1 MKQHIAVF
9 TLGLSLLTSCMTDSA
24 YRKVENGLV
33 ADIRSGQAKAV
44 KLEVISDDII
54 RVIASPDGKFS
65 NQVNLI
71 KDTKS
76 LPAPSFQITTS
87 GDTIIVSTQTT
98 QARLSRETG
107 EVRFTDAN
115 GHTILR
121 EKTNGG
127 KEFTPIEVE
136 GTKGYTLRQVF
147 ESEDEEGLYGLGQHQ
162 SDEFNYKGKNEEL
175 FQYNTKV
182 SVPFIVSSKGYG
194 VLWHNYSLSR
204 FGDKR
209 PYADLGDVFGLY
221 GKDGRAGAL
230 TATYYTDKAKNS
242 VLIQRDEDK
251 VDYENL
257 KTIKN
262 LPADFPK
269 PSASATWE
277 GEIEA
282 KETGTYHFKLH
293 YAGYTKVFVNNEE
306 IIPERWRA
314 AWNPNDYK
322 ATADLEK
329 GKRYPIRIEWLPDG
343 DVSYIGLKVLSP
355 LPEEERER
363 LAFWSEMG
371 DDIDYYFINGE
382 SSMDKVISGY
392 RTVTGKSQ
400 IMPKWAM
407 GFWLSRERY
416 KTQEELLTAL
426 NEYRRRQVP
435 LDVIVQDWSYWPVDA
450 WGSHEFDKERFP
462 DPKGMIQE
470 IHDKDARIMISVWP
484 KFYYTTEHYKEL
496 DALGAMYQ
504 QAIKDSI
511 CDWIY
516 PGYIGSFYDAYNPEA
531 RKLFWEQMNEHLYS
545 LGIDAW
551 WMDASEPN
559 IKDCTPMSYQKALT
573 GPTAL
578 GPSAQYYNTYAL
590 VNAQAIYEGQLKEN
604 PDDRVFLLTRSG
616 FAGLQRYST
625 ASWSGDIG
633 TRWEEL
639 KAQISAGLNF
649 SISGIPYWTMDIG
662 GFCVENRY
670 RTGQLIYDKTGVEN
684 DDLKEWRELNARW
697 YQFGTFTPLYRA
709 HGQFPLREIYN
720 IAPEDHPAYQTIL
733 YYNQLRYR
741 LMPYIYSLAGK
752 TYFDDYTIMRPLVM
766 DYASDLAVR
775 DNSTQYM
782 FGPSMM
788 IAPVYT
794 YKATSRE
801 VYFPKGTDWYDLYT
815 GKRYKGGQKQEV
827 EAPFER
833 MPIFAPSGG
842 ILLYGPEIT
851 YVNEKKPEVIDVY
864 IYAGKDGSFYLYED
878 EGTNNNYQKGTYSK
892 IDFNYSDATNTLTI
906 GSREGSYPGML
917 SERTFNI
924 IYVSPN
930 APAGWDNKGKPTKVI
945 EYKGEQISVKL

>member
-400 IMPKWAM
+400 IMPRWAM

-511 CDWIY
+511 RRLD
-516 PGYIGSFYDAYNPEA
+516 
-531 RKLFWEQMNEHLYS
+531 L
-545 LGIDAW
+545 
-551 WMDASEPN
+551 
-559 IKDCTPMSYQKALT
+559 
-573 GPTAL
+573 
-578 GPSAQYYNTYAL
+578 
-590 VNAQAIYEGQLKEN
+590 
-604 PDDRVFLLTRSG
+604 SG
-616 FAGLQRYST
+616 
-625 ASWSGDIG
+625 
-633 TRWEEL
+633 
-639 KAQISAGLNF
+639 
-649 SISGIPYWTMDIG
+649 
-662 GFCVENRY
+662 
-670 RTGQLIYDKTGVEN
+670 
-684 DDLKEWRELNARW
+684 
-697 YQFGTFTPLYRA
+697 LYRL
-709 HGQFPLREIYN
+709 FL
-720 IAPEDHPAYQTIL
+720 
-733 YYNQLRYR
+733 
-741 LMPYIYSLAGK
+741 
-752 TYFDDYTIMRPLVM
+752 
-766 DYASDLAVR
+766 
-775 DNSTQYM
+775 
-782 FGPSMM
+782 
-788 IAPVYT
+788 
-794 YKATSRE
+794 
-801 VYFPKGTDWYDLYT
+801 
-815 GKRYKGGQKQEV
+815 
-827 EAPFER
+827 
-833 MPIFAPSGG
+833 
-842 ILLYGPEIT
+842 
-851 YVNEKKPEVIDVY
+851 
-864 IYAGKDGSFYLYED
+864 
-878 EGTNNNYQKGTYSK
+878 
-892 IDFNYSDATNTLTI
+892 
-906 GSREGSYPGML
+906 
-917 SERTFNI
+917 
-924 IYVSPN
+924 
-930 APAGWDNKGKPTKVI
+930 
-945 EYKGEQISVKL
+945 

>member
-115 GHTILR
+115 GRTILR
-121 EKTNGG
+121 EKANGG

-136 GTKGYTLRQVF
+136 GTKGYTLCQVF

-162 SDEFNYKGKNEEL
+162 SDEFNYKCKNEEL

-221 GKDGRAGAL
+221 GKDGKAGAL
-230 TATYYTDKAKNS
+230 TATYYTDKTKHS
-242 VLIQRDEDK
+242 VLIRRDEDK

-293 YAGYTKVFVNNEE
+293 YAGYTKVFVDNKE

-322 ATADLEK
+322 ATAHLEK

-407 GFWLSRERY
+407 GFWLRRERY
-416 KTQEELLTAL
+416 KTQEELLGAL
-426 NEYRRRQVP
+426 
-435 LDVIVQDWSYWPVDA
+435 
-450 WGSHEFDKERFP
+450 
-462 DPKGMIQE
+462 
-470 IHDKDARIMISVWP
+470 
-484 KFYYTTEHYKEL
+484 
-496 DALGAMYQ
+496 
-504 QAIKDSI
+504 
-511 CDWIY
+511 
-516 PGYIGSFYDAYNPEA
+516 
-531 RKLFWEQMNEHLYS
+531 
-545 LGIDAW
+545 
-551 WMDASEPN
+551 
-559 IKDCTPMSYQKALT
+559 
-573 GPTAL
+573 
-578 GPSAQYYNTYAL
+578 
-590 VNAQAIYEGQLKEN
+590 
-604 PDDRVFLLTRSG
+604 
-616 FAGLQRYST
+616 
-625 ASWSGDIG
+625 
-633 TRWEEL
+633 
-639 KAQISAGLNF
+639 
-649 SISGIPYWTMDIG
+649 
-662 GFCVENRY
+662 
-670 RTGQLIYDKTGVEN
+670 
-684 DDLKEWRELNARW
+684 
-697 YQFGTFTPLYRA
+697 
-709 HGQFPLREIYN
+709 
-720 IAPEDHPAYQTIL
+720 
-733 YYNQLRYR
+733 
-741 LMPYIYSLAGK
+741 
-752 TYFDDYTIMRPLVM
+752 
-766 DYASDLAVR
+766 
-775 DNSTQYM
+775 
-782 FGPSMM
+782 
-788 IAPVYT
+788 
-794 YKATSRE
+794 
-801 VYFPKGTDWYDLYT
+801 
-815 GKRYKGGQKQEV
+815 
-827 EAPFER
+827 
-833 MPIFAPSGG
+833 
-842 ILLYGPEIT
+842 
-851 YVNEKKPEVIDVY
+851 
-864 IYAGKDGSFYLYED
+864 D
-878 EGTNNNYQKGTYSK
+878 E
-892 IDFNYSDATNTLTI
+892 
-906 GSREGSYPGML
+906 
-917 SERTFNI
+917 
-924 IYVSPN
+924 
-930 APAGWDNKGKPTKVI
+930 
-945 EYKGEQISVKL
+945 

>member
-306 IIPERWRA
+306 IIPEH
-314 AWNPNDYK
+314 
-322 ATADLEK
+322 
-329 GKRYPIRIEWLPDG
+329 
-343 DVSYIGLKVLSP
+343 
-355 LPEEERER
+355 
-363 LAFWSEMG
+363 
-371 DDIDYYFINGE
+371 
-382 SSMDKVISGY
+382 
-392 RTVTGKSQ
+392 
-400 IMPKWAM
+400 
-407 GFWLSRERY
+407 
-416 KTQEELLTAL
+416 
-426 NEYRRRQVP
+426 
-435 LDVIVQDWSYWPVDA
+435 LDW
-450 WGSHEFDKERFP
+450 
-462 DPKGMIQE
+462 
-470 IHDKDARIMISVWP
+470 
-484 KFYYTTEHYKEL
+484 
-496 DALGAMYQ
+496 
-504 QAIKDSI
+504 
-511 CDWIY
+511 
-516 PGYIGSFYDAYNPEA
+516 
-531 RKLFWEQMNEHLYS
+531 
-545 LGIDAW
+545 
-551 WMDASEPN
+551 
-559 IKDCTPMSYQKALT
+559 
-573 GPTAL
+573 
-578 GPSAQYYNTYAL
+578 
-590 VNAQAIYEGQLKEN
+590 
-604 PDDRVFLLTRSG
+604 
-616 FAGLQRYST
+616 
-625 ASWSGDIG
+625 
-633 TRWEEL
+633 
-639 KAQISAGLNF
+639 
-649 SISGIPYWTMDIG
+649 
-662 GFCVENRY
+662 
-670 RTGQLIYDKTGVEN
+670 
-684 DDLKEWRELNARW
+684 
-697 YQFGTFTPLYRA
+697 
-709 HGQFPLREIYN
+709 
-720 IAPEDHPAYQTIL
+720 
-733 YYNQLRYR
+733 
-741 LMPYIYSLAGK
+741 
-752 TYFDDYTIMRPLVM
+752 
-766 DYASDLAVR
+766 
-775 DNSTQYM
+775 
-782 FGPSMM
+782 
-788 IAPVYT
+788 
-794 YKATSRE
+794 
-801 VYFPKGTDWYDLYT
+801 
-815 GKRYKGGQKQEV
+815 
-827 EAPFER
+827 
-833 MPIFAPSGG
+833 
-842 ILLYGPEIT
+842 
-851 YVNEKKPEVIDVY
+851 
-864 IYAGKDGSFYLYED
+864 
-878 EGTNNNYQKGTYSK
+878 
-892 IDFNYSDATNTLTI
+892 
-906 GSREGSYPGML
+906 
-917 SERTFNI
+917 
-924 IYVSPN
+924 
-930 APAGWDNKGKPTKVI
+930 
-945 EYKGEQISVKL
+945 

>member
-407 GFWLSRERY
+407 GFWQSREKYNTRR
-416 KTQEELLTAL
+416 ELLDVL
-426 NEYRRRQVP
+426 YEFRRRRIP
-435 LDVIVQDWSYWPVDA
+435 LDNIVIDWNHWPENA
-450 WGSHEFDKERFP
+450 WGSHEFDLKRFP
-462 DPKGMIQE
+462 DPKGMVDS
-470 IHDKDARIMISVWP
+470 IHALNAKIMISVWP
-484 KFYYTTEHYKEL
+484 KFYTNTGHFKEFEEK
-496 DALGAMYQ
+496 GWMYMQ
-504 QAIKDSI
+504 SVRDSLR
-511 CDWIY
+511 DWVG
-516 PGYIGSFYDAYNPEA
+516 PGYRYGFYDAYDPEA
-531 RKLFWEQMNEHLYS
+531 RKLFWKQMQDHYCP

-559 IKDCTPMSYQKALT
+559 VRDCTDMQYRKALC

-578 GPSAQYYNTYAL
+578 GPSTQYFNAYAL
-590 VNAQAIYEGQLKEN
+590 MNAEAIYDGQRKMD
-604 PDDRVFLLTRSG
+604 PDRRVFLLTRSG

-625 ASWSGDIG
+625 ATWSGDIA
-633 TRWEEL
+633 TRWEDM

-649 SISGIPYWTMDIG
+649 AMSGIPYWTMDIG
-662 GFCVENRY
+662 GFCVERRYEKAQREWNR
-670 RTGQLIYDKTGVEN
+670 TKKEN
-684 DDLKEWRELNARW
+684 ADYKEWRELNARW
-697 YQFGTFTPLYRA
+697 YQFGAFCPLYRS
-709 HGQFPLREIYN
+709 HGQFPYREIWN
-720 IAPEDHPAYQTIL
+720 IAPEGHPAYQSMV
-733 YYNQLRYR
+733 YYTRLRYR
-741 LMPYIYSLAGK
+741 MIPYIYSLAGM
-752 TYFDDYTIMRPLVM
+752 THFNDYTIMRALVM
-766 DYASDLAVR
+766 DFGKDKNVLDISD
-775 DNSTQYM
+775 QFM
-782 FGPSMM
+782 FGPALM
-788 IAPVYT
+788 ACPVYT
-794 YKATSRE
+794 YKARQRK
-801 VYFPKGTDWYDLYT
+801 VYFPDGNGWYDFYT
-815 GKRYKGGQKQEV
+815 GKYITGGQTLTV
-827 EAPFER
+827 DAPYEQIPLYVR
-833 MPIFAPSGG
+833 SGA
-842 ILLYGPEIT
+842 ILPYGPDLQYTGEKTASEIIL
-851 YVNEKKPEVIDVY
+851 YVY
-864 IYAGKDGSFYLYED
+864 TGQDGAFTLYED
-878 EGTNNNYQKGTYSK
+878 ENENYNYEKGQYSMIPFK
-892 IDFNYSDATNTLTI
+892 YDEATRSLTI
-906 GSREGSYPGML
+906 GKRQGEFSGML
-917 SERTFNI
+917 KERTFRI
-924 IYVSPN
+924 VTVSPTQMQ
-930 APAGWDNKGKPTKVI
+930 AFDPDASGKTITYNGGKQTI
-945 EYKGEQISVKL
+945 RL